1 MAQYDVYALAGSDDL
16 FLELQ
21 ANRVQGI
28 STRVGAPLVRK
39 SPSDKPIHRL
49 QPTLV
54 IRDQAYV
61 MLTQHIFS
69 LPAADLKERIDNI
82 SGEDYRITSALDLL
96 FHGI

>member
-1 MAQYDVYALAGSDDL
+1 MAQYDVFAIAGSNDL

-28 STRVGAPLVRK
+28 STRVGVPLVRK
-39 SPSDKPIHRL
+39 APSDKPIPRL

-54 IRDQAYV
+54 VRGQVYI

-69 LPAADLKERIDNI
+69 LPAADLRERLDNI